1 MTSVI
6 KVDNIQSSGGTAALE
21 IDSSGRVLMPVKPSW
36 RLGMSSS
43 QSETTNGAH
52 DVEFDISSSDSF
64 CHLKGGCTL
73 SSGVVT
79 LPVAGVYHIS
89 ANIRF
94 DGIGSGY
101 IISYILR
108 NNNTDLRKKVYAI
121 TDNPA
126 AAYESLNS
134 SETMEFNAGDN
145 VRIQVYVE
153 SDTSW
158 NINGNSTFSGHLV
171 G

>member
-1 MTSVI
+1 MTSII
-6 KVDNIQSSGGTAALE
+6 KVDNIQSSGGTEALE

-36 RLGMSSS
+36 RLGMTSN
-43 QSETTNGAH
+43 QAETATGAY
-52 DVEFDISSSDSF
+52 DVEFDVTSASDF
-64 CHLKGGCTL
+64 CFLKGGCTL

-108 NNNTDLRKKVYAI
+108 NNETSARKKVYAI

-134 SETMEFNAGDN
+134 SETMEFAAGDN
-145 VRIQVYVE
+145 VRVQVYVE

-158 NINGNSTFSGHLV
+158 SINNNSTFSGHLI

>member
-1 MTSVI
+1 MASELGVQTIQHTNGTDAMT
-6 KVDNIQSSGGTAALE
+6 

-36 RLGMSSS
+36 RLGLSSV
-43 QSETTNGAH
+43 QAETASGAF
-52 DVEFDISSSDSF
+52 DVEFDVTSASDF
-64 CHLKGGCTL
+64 CHLEGGCTL
-73 SSGVVT
+73 SSGVIT
-79 LPVAGVYHIS
+79 LPVAGLYHIS

-108 NNNTDLRKKVYAI
+108 NNSTAVHRKVYAI

-134 SETMEFNAGDN
+134 SETMKFDAGDN
-145 VRIQVYVE
+145 VRVQVYVE
-153 SDTSW
+153 ADTSW
-158 NINGNSTFSGHLV
+158 NINNNSTFSGHLV